1 MTRSTAWRST
11 ALATLTLAALALTAC
26 GSNKPKPAE
35 LGPNVA
41 VVGVNQAWVGQV
53 GAVAY
58 PLQVQVLGDQ
68 LVLAS
73 SRGDVVTLDGAT
85 GRELGRTALG
95 AKLVAGVGADG
106 KRAALVTDTAQL
118 VVVAGGK
125 EIWRKSLGAQTYT
138 APLVA
143 GGRVFVLGGDR
154 SVRAYDGESGQL
166 LWNQQPRQQEPL
178 VLRQSGLLTAV
189 GNTLIVGQ
197 GGRMSALDPSDGTLR
212 WEVPIATPRGAN
224 DVEKLADL
232 IAPVARDG
240 ELLCARAFQA
250 SVGCV
255 DAGSGQLRWS
265 KPANG
270 ATGLALDADKVYG
283 VEADGVVR
291 ALGRSEG
298 DGKWR
303 TERLRWRS
311 LSAPLVLGRS
321 VIVGDNTGLVHLL
334 AREDGKPLNRL
345 TTDGSAIVAAPVQ
358 VAGRLVVVT
367 AKGGVYAFSAER

>member
-1 MTRSTAWRST
+1 MMRTGWKTTSL
-11 ALATLTLAALALTAC
+11 ALAVLALSAC
-26 GSNKPKPAE
+26 GSSKPKPAE

-41 VVGVNQAWVGQV
+41 LVNVNQAWVGQV
-53 GAVAY
+53 GPVAY
-58 PLQVQVLGDQ
+58 PLQVQVLGEQ

-106 KRAALVTDTAQL
+106 KRIALVTDTAQL
-118 VVVAGGK
+118 VAVAGGK

-197 GGRMSALDPSDGTLR
+197 GGRMSAMDPSDGTLR

-232 IAPVARDG
+232 IAPVARDD

-255 DAGSGQLRWS
+255 DAGTGQLRWS
-265 KPANG
+265 KLANG
-270 ATGLALDADKVYG
+270 ASGLALDADKVYG
-283 VEADGVVR
+283 TEADGVVR
-291 ALGRSEG
+291 AWG
-298 DGKWR
+298 R
-303 TERLRWRS
+303 TEGENKWSTDRLRYRS
-311 LSAPLVLGRS
+311 LSAPLVIGRS
-321 VIVGDNTGLVHLL
+321 VAVGDNTGLVHLL
-334 AREDGKPLNRL
+334 SREDGKPLNRMS
-345 TTDGSAIVAAPVQ
+345 TDGSAIVAAPVL
-358 VAGRLVVVT
+358 VAGRMVVVT
-367 AKGGVYAFSAER
+367 AKGGVFAFGAQ